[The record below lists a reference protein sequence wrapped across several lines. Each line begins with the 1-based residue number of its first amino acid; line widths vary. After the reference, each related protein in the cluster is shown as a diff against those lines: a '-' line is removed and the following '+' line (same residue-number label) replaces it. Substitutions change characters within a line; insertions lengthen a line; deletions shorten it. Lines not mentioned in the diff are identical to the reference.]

1 MLCHSCRCHVD
12 PSPPKTAWK
21 IATMA
26 FWISASVV
34 AILFSIPIGLNLVL
48 APAAIVVG
56 MAIGTAA
63 RRMSSWT
70 CPECHAELVEPEPQT
85 EVVGP
90 AFVRGTL
97 RQLAHAS

>member
-1 MLCHSCRCHVD
+1 MLCHSCRCHVQ
-12 PSPPKTAWK
+12 PTPPKTAWK
-21 IATMA
+21 IATLA
-26 FWISASVV
+26 FWVFASVV
-34 AILFSIPIGLNLVL
+34 ALLFSIPIGLNIVL

-85 EVVGP
+85 KVVGP
-90 AFVRGTL
+90 LFDRAAIHEV
-97 RQLAHAS
+97 AHAT